1 MKSHKTPR
9 KKSSTHRTLFLTK
22 IKLDNYSNLKKR
34 IKKLFEDPEN
44 YLKLPNECESK
55 FIIGKNIIG
64 PRYDNQN
71 KLIPYTIVGNYD
83 TINIKK
89 RFNSLEKKVNAKEG
103 RRNSLSKQK
112 NKFEDNLNND
122 YISDKKL
129 EIFFSGRKEIIEKKH
144 KRNYNSFIEKI
155 PKNLNDTVK
164 KHLYLQEKSFHEKNK
179 TDTYRNHLKNRIEKK
194 IKKRNELLFLSSD
207 NYREKKE
214 IEELLD
220 KSKEKSIFGNSIQN
234 WSISLRKPNNFKG
247 IRSGIFNCGSDK
259 KPYWAPYRENL
270 PVEKEN
276 IVNPS
281 FDFNEIYNK
290 KSNSVT
296 YIKSIKNKNQYQN
309 FMNKTMNMCSLEVK
323 GRNLLNFENN
333 HYKSL
338 KGSKKIVKFNYDR
351 DSMKDLNF
359 VNNWKYK
366 GFNTLN

>member
-9 KKSSTHRTLFLTK
+9 KKSSTQRTLFLTK
-22 IKLDNYSNLKKR
+22 IKLDNYSNIKKR

-89 RFNSLEKKVNAKEG
+89 RFNSLEKKINVKEG

-122 YISDKKL
+122 YISDKNL
-129 EIFFSGRKEIIEKKH
+129 EIFFSGRKELIEKKH

-164 KHLYLQEKSFHEKNK
+164 KHLYLQEKSFYEKNK

-194 IKKRNELLFLSSD
+194 IKKRNELLFL
-207 NYREKKE
+207 
-214 IEELLD
+214 
-220 KSKEKSIFGNSIQN
+220 
-234 WSISLRKPNNFKG
+234 
-247 IRSGIFNCGSDK
+247 
-259 KPYWAPYRENL
+259 
-270 PVEKEN
+270 
-276 IVNPS
+276 
-281 FDFNEIYNK
+281 
-290 KSNSVT
+290 
-296 YIKSIKNKNQYQN
+296 
-309 FMNKTMNMCSLEVK
+309 
-323 GRNLLNFENN
+323 
-333 HYKSL
+333 
-338 KGSKKIVKFNYDR
+338 
-351 DSMKDLNF
+351 
-359 VNNWKYK
+359 
-366 GFNTLN
+366 